1 MAKSRKPRK
10 AYKGRDVILNPM
22 QVARANVMPLDDHGQ
37 ALIKIKQSQAIS
49 NICQGEG
56 TREDWDVIAGTCNV
70 AILVSEAYFEKQ
82 YQDEIQAAKDAIIC
96 VKQRYKVHNRLGFKG
111 DELKAINKLILIA
124 EEQAKQITRKEYS
137 RILDSLHNMR
147 FAA

>member
-22 QVARANVMPLDDHGQ
+22 QVAIANVMPLDDHGQ

-49 NICQGEG
+49 NICQGDG

-82 YQDEIQAAKDAIIC
+82 YQSEIQAAKDAIIC

-111 DELKAINKLILIA
+111 EELKAINKLILIA

-137 RILDSLHNMR
+137 RILDSLHSMR

>member
-49 NICQGEG
+49 NICQGDG

-137 RILDSLHNMR
+137 RILDSLHSMR

>member
-49 NICQGEG
+49 NICQGDG

-111 DELKAINKLILIA
+111 DELKAINKPIL
-124 EEQAKQITRKEYS
+124 R
-137 RILDSLHNMR
+137 
-147 FAA
+147 

>member
-49 NICQGEG
+49 NICQGDG

>member
-49 NICQGEG
+49 NICQGDG

-82 YQDEIQAAKDAIIC
+82 YQTEIQAAKDAIIC

-111 DELKAINKLILIA
+111 EELKAINKLILIA

>member
-1 MAKSRKPRK
+1 MAKSSKPRK

-49 NICQGEG
+49 NICQGDG

-82 YQDEIQAAKDAIIC
+82 YQAEIQAAKDAIIC

>member
-49 NICQGEG
+49 NICQGDG

-82 YQDEIQAAKDAIIC
+82 YQSEIQAAKDAIIC

-111 DELKAINKLILIA
+111 EELKAINKLILIA

>member
-49 NICQGEG
+49 NICQGDG

-82 YQDEIQAAKDAIIC
+82 YQSEIQAAKDAIIC

>member
-49 NICQGEG
+49 NICQGDG

-82 YQDEIQAAKDAIIC
+82 YQSEIQAAKDAIIC

-137 RILDSLHNMR
+137 RILDSLHSMR

>member
-82 YQDEIQAAKDAIIC
+82 YQSEIQAAKDAIIC